1 MKYFLQFNSV
11 NRFSFKYLTRFLLI
25 GFQLLLFSC
34 SQDATYFDYINNAE
48 QAIIDKKYKR
58 AQKNYINAFEKY
70 NSGRAYDF
78 YNLVLCAKIL
88 ENNELV
94 VQFLDS
100 CFVSGFTYKDLI
112 KVIENENTNESF
124 LIAIK
129 SRADSLHQIYL
140 EHKNSE
146 SYKHLARLDS
156 LDQYL
161 SYAVQTDRNQY
172 YVDSGYYEIGKEI
185 THMLQQGIIPQK
197 ELFGFGL
204 RKTYSTIPWGIIRH
218 YFGMLNRAEIYLSK
232 ESPHHDFYH
241 SVQNDSSFYFEL
253 LKLIKTGKFSPYIL
267 RDGLAYNKDPDPFG
281 FTGIKIIN
289 IFKDTLPK
297 GIEELAR
304 YKALQQLVYVE
315 NEVSLDYIDS
325 VNQNRA
331 EINLCTYQLEQN
343 IANYY
348 AHANGG
354 INDEDFFKF
363 NHHPA
368 IERFLSNKK
377 VMRLNPDKHGGVN
390 LLEWERK
397 KKKWRVV
404 KHISDSQIIE
414 LKL

>member
-1 MKYFLQFNSV
+1 VANILFLIS
-11 NRFSFKYLTRFLLI
+11 LLLLI
-25 GFQLLLFSC
+25 SC
-34 SQDATYFDYINNAE
+34 SQDAAYFDYINNAE
-48 QAIIDKKYKR
+48 QSILEKNYKK
-58 AQKNYINAFEKY
+58 AQKNYIKAFEKFS
-70 NSGRAYDF
+70 SGRANDF

-88 ENNELV
+88 GNDELV
-94 VQFLDS
+94 DRFLDS
-100 CFVSGFTYKDLI
+100 CFVSGFTYKNVAKI
-112 KVIENENTNESF
+112 IENENADESF
-124 LIAIK
+124 FSAIK
-129 SRADSLHQIYL
+129 SSADSLHEIYL
-140 EHKNSE
+140 EHKNRE
-146 SYKHLARLDS
+146 SYKKLACLDS

-161 SYAVQTDRNQY
+161 SISVQTGMDQY
-172 YVDSGYYEIGKEI
+172 IVDSGYYEIGKEI
-185 THMLQQGIIPQK
+185 TQMLQQGIIPQK

-204 RKTYSTIPWGIIRH
+204 RKTRSTIPWGIIRH

-232 ESPHHDFYH
+232 ENLHHDFYL

-253 LKLIKTGKFSPYIL
+253 LKLIEIGKFSPYIL

-304 YKALQQLVYVE
+304 YKALQELVYVE
-315 NEVSLDYIDS
+315 NEVTHDFIDS

-331 EINLCTYQLEQN
+331 DINLCTYQLEQN

-354 INDEDFFKF
+354 INTEDFFKF
-363 NHHPA
+363 NHHPSN
-368 IERFLSNKK
+368 ELFVSNKK
-377 VMRLNPDKHGGVN
+377 RTRLNSDKRGGVN
-390 LLEWERK
+390 LLKWEKK

-404 KHISDSQIIE
+404 KYISDGQIIE